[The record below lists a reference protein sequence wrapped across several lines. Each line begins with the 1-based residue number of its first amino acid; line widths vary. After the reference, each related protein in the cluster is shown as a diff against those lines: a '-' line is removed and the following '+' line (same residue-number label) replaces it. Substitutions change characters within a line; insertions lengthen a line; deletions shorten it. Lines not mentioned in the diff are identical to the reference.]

1 MIFALFI
8 IIAAV
13 VVCLPIVGVVLV
25 SMASHR
31 EESALSL
38 DKPAPGIVQ
47 AAARRLLDFH
57 TEEPAWPMPR
67 YHVQARPA
75 APALRSVSGNPVGQ
89 PRRSTVA
96 DPARPVATSKA
107 SIRTAA

>member
-1 MIFALFI
+1 MIFELFI

-13 VVCLPIVGVVLV
+13 VVCVPIVGVVLV

-57 TEEPAWPMPR
+57 SEDPAWPMPR

-75 APALRSVSGNPVGQ
+75 APALRSVGGSPVSQ
-89 PRRSTVA
+89 PRRSTVT
-96 DPARPVATSKA
+96 DTPRPVLTSKA
-107 SIRTAA
+107 SIGTAA